1 MNRWNQQMF
10 FWKSRKHGM
19 KKAFF
24 VLSDKTIGACGLLHF
39 VGQSYFEA

>member
-1 MNRWNQQMF
+1 MF

-24 VLSDKTIGACGLLHF
+24 VLSDKTIRACGLLHF